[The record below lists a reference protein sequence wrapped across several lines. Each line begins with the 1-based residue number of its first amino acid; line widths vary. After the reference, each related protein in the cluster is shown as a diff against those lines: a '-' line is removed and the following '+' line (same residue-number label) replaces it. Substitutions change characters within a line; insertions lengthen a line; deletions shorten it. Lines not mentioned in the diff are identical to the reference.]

1 MSDIKDEKNKNMKR
15 IKIMKLLMSFLS
27 FFTVVILFLDCA
39 AHSPHDRKFVSDS
52 IENREGIPLRP
63 EKLTDSLEIVNYFK
77 LDEGLTEEKAI
88 ALALWQ
94 NPQFQA
100 DLLDLGFVRADLIEA
115 GMLKNPVF
123 SLLFPI
129 GPKQLEFALN
139 LPLQFLWQRPHR
151 VAMAKKNAEKVA
163 ESLVMNGLEVI
174 RGVRIS
180 FINYKLARQ
189 KMQITLEEET
199 LQNEITLI
207 ASARLHVGEIS
218 ELEETAF
225 RLLGAQIKE
234 KAILF
239 ARDAQR
245 ERIHL
250 MALIGLPSEEINI
263 IDHEVQIDTLP
274 IESSE
279 KLLERAL
286 AARPDLRAAE
296 IAIEAAGEKLG
307 WEKSKIFNLI
317 GVLDANA
324 QGKEGFEMGPG
335 LIVELPI
342 FNWNNAG
349 RTRSETEMDQAVLKY
364 RMMSQKIISE
374 VLQAFNDYRAAK
386 DAFTLY
392 QKVIIPKVTTAAQ
405 NAENVYKLGESS
417 YLEFLEFKRQ
427 LINVRLM
434 AVEAQAELRRS
445 VVNLQFCV
453 GSKVI
458 SSEEIQ

>member
-1 MSDIKDEKNKNMKR
+1 MKR
-15 IKIMKLLMSFLS
+15 IKKMRRIKIIKLLTFFISFLIVAI
-27 FFTVVILFLDCA
+27 FFLGCA

-52 IENREGIPLRP
+52 IENREEISLRP
-63 EKLTDSLEIVNYFK
+63 ERLTDSLEIVNYFK
-77 LDEGLTEEKAI
+77 LDEGLTEEKAV

-139 LPLQFLWQRPHR
+139 LPLEFFWQRPYR

-163 ESLVMNGLEVI
+163 ESLVMNGLGII
-174 RGVRIS
+174 REVRIS

-189 KMQITLEEET
+189 KMQIAIEEET

-207 ASARLHVGEIS
+207 ASARLRVGEIS

-239 ARDAQR
+239 SRDAQR

-250 MALIGLPSEEINI
+250 MALIGLPSEKINI
-263 IDHEVQIDTLP
+263 IDHKAQLDTLHIDSP
-274 IESSE
+274 E

-317 GVLDANA
+317 AVLDANA

-349 RTRSETEMDQAVLKY
+349 RTRAKTEMDQAVLNY
-364 RMMSQKIISE
+364 RMISQKITSE
-374 VLQAFNDYRAAK
+374 VLQAFNDYQAAK
-386 DAFTLY
+386 DALTLY
-392 QKVIIPKVTTAAQ
+392 QEVIIPKAATAAQ

-417 YLEFLEFKRQ
+417 YFEFLEFKRQ

-445 VVNLQFCV
+445 IANLKFCV

-458 SSEEIQ
+458 GSEEIQ